1 MHFTNISGYAFKSL
15 TNLEELKSKLKKICS
30 DLSLKGSILISE
42 EGINVFLA
50 GLEHALDTFS
60 QQLPSLG
67 LPKIEFKKSPSEA
80 IPFKKL
86 LIKIKPEIITVGRPD
101 ISPIRTPAP
110 YIEPEVLK
118 AWLDEGR
125 EVVLLDT
132 RNDYEIYL
140 GKFKDAID
148 CDIKNFHEF
157 PEAIQKLDPA
167 LKQKTIVT
175 YCTGGIRCEKAA
187 PILMEAG
194 FTDVYQLEGGILQY
208 FEDCQDAHYEGEC
221 FVFDKRIA
229 VNSHLQETETVQC
242 FACRMP
248 VTPDAQESPHYKI
261 GYSCPF
267 CFDKPDEKLSGT

>member
-1 MHFTNISGYAFKSL
+1 MHFTNISGYAFKPL
-15 TNLEELKSKLKKICS
+15 TDLEELKNKLKVVCS
-30 DLSLKGSILISE
+30 ELSLKGSILISE

-50 GLEHALDTFS
+50 GSEDKLDTFEK
-60 QQLPSLG
+60 QLPSLG
-67 LPKIEFKKSPSEA
+67 LPEIEFKKSPSES

-101 ISPIRTPAP
+101 ISPTKTPAP

-118 AWLDEGR
+118 TWLDEGR

-140 GKFKDAID
+140 GKFKGAID

-157 PEAIQKLDPA
+157 PDAIQKLDPA
-167 LKQKTIVT
+167 LKEKTIVT

-194 FTDVYQLEGGILQY
+194 FTKVHQLEGGILQY

-229 VNSHLQETETVQC
+229 VNSALQETDTVQC

-248 VTPDAQESPHYKI
+248 VTSEAQQSPHYVV
-261 GYSCPF
+261 GESCPF
-267 CFDKPDEKLSGT
+267 CFDKPEEKLSSA